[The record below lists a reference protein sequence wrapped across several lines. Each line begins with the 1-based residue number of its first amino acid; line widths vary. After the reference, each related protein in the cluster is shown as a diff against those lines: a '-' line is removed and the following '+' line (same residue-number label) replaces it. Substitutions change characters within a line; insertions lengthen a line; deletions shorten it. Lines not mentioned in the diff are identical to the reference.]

1 MSSRASSWR
10 ASRDGVLEELAPGV
24 YAYLQPDGSW
34 FLSNA
39 GIVLA
44 DGRTV
49 HVDTTATVR
58 RTEALLEAAR
68 SVGAPQRRVLIA
80 THHHGDHTNG
90 TATLD
95 PEVMIAQRSVPD
107 ELATAIVV
115 PPPGVFTPVEW
126 GAIEIRMPDVL
137 FDDGLAVRFGDRVL
151 EVRAAGRPAH
161 TRGDAVVWLPDERVL
176 FAGDLLFVGG
186 TPFALG
192 GSVRGWIDVIAWL
205 RTFDADVIVPGHG
218 PLATRGDLD
227 AVERYLRFVWH
238 VAHEAHES
246 GVGPLEAAR
255 SVELGEFADWLDPER
270 LVGNLHRAIAE
281 LDGREVDVLAA
292 FGDMI
297 AFNGGRPLT
306 CHA

>member
-1 MSSRASSWR
+1 MF
-10 ASRDGVLEELAPGV
+10 
-24 YAYLQPDGSW
+24 AYLQPDGSW

-44 DGRTV
+44 GERSV

-58 RTEALLEAAR
+58 RTQALLEAAR
-68 SVGAPQRRVLIA
+68 RVGAPSRRLLVA

-95 PEVMIAQRSVPD
+95 PEVMIAQRSVPE
-107 ELATAIVV
+107 ELATGIVV

-126 GAIEIRMPDVL
+126 GEIDVRMPDVL
-137 FDDGLAVRFGDRVL
+137 FDDGLTLRFDDHEI

-161 TRGDAVVWLPDERVL
+161 TRGDAVVWLPESRVL

-192 GSVRGWIDVIAWL
+192 GSVQGWIEVIAWL

-218 PLATRGDLD
+218 PLATTADLD

-238 VAHEAHES
+238 LAHEAHEA
-246 GVGPLEAAR
+246 GVPPLEAAR
-255 SVELGEFADWLDPER
+255 SVDLGEFAAWLDPER
-270 LVGNLHRAIAE
+270 LVGNVHRAIAE

-297 AFNGGRPLT
+297 AYNGGRPLT